1 MTEEFRFELT
11 ARSGWARAGVLTTA
25 HGRIETPIFMPVGTA
40 ASVKTLD
47 ADDLR
52 YVGAQIILG
61 NTYHLFL
68 RPGIEIIR
76 NAGGLARFNGW
87 LGPTLTDSGGYQ
99 AFSLK
104 ELRKIT
110 EEGIHFRSNIDGSP
124 HLFTPEVT
132 IDVQTAIGA
141 DIIMP
146 LDVCIEY
153 PCTHEEAARAERM
166 TLRWAERSKAHWE
179 KVCEQIRGRMSGF
192 SRLSESDHQESGG
205 ARNPTYEGGAGIEHP
220 SEAGGRRKFG
230 PVVGNFAPTLFG
242 IVQGSV
248 YPDLREQSARA
259 LVELDF
265 PGYAIGGL
273 SVGEPKSEMFPIL
286 ETLDPILPGHK
297 PRYLMGVGT
306 PADLVLAVERGID
319 MFDCVMPTRNA
330 RNGTA
335 FTRLGRLNVKLAQYS
350 ADYRPLDEECACLC
364 CRHYSRAYLRH
375 LINVQEIAGM
385 RLLTLHNLFYYL
397 DLIRRARQAIL
408 ADAYGPFKEA
418 FFRLYQEEPDV
429 V

>member
-1 MTEEFRFELT
+1 MSSDFSFHLQ
-11 ARSGWARAGVLTTA
+11 AQSGRARAGLITTA
-25 HGRIETPIFMPVGTA
+25 HGEIETPIFMPVGTA

-61 NTYHLFL
+61 NTYHLYL

-76 NAGGLARFNGW
+76 DAGGLARFNGW
-87 LGPTLTDSGGYQ
+87 RGPTLTDSGGYQ

-110 EEGIHFRSNIDGSP
+110 EDGIHFRSNIDGSA
-124 HLFTPEVT
+124 HLFTPEST
-132 IDVQTAIGA
+132 LDVQAAIGA

-153 PCTHEEAARAERM
+153 PCTHEEAARAERQ
-166 TLRWAERSKAHWE
+166 TLRWLERSKKHWRG
-179 KVCEQIRGRMSGF
+179 IREGTCSNRT
-192 SRLSESDHQESGG
+192 SDC
-205 ARNPTYEGGAGIEHP
+205 PT
-220 SEAGGRRKFG
+220 
-230 PVVGNFAPTLFG
+230 VGNFAPTMFG

-248 YPDLREQSARA
+248 YPDLREISARSMI
-259 LVELDF
+259 ELDL

-286 ETLDPILPGHK
+286 ETLDPILPKNK

-306 PADLVLAVERGID
+306 PADLVLAIERGVD

-335 FTRLGRLNVKLAQYS
+335 FTRFGRLNVKLAQF
-350 ADYRPLDEECACLC
+350 AQDYRPIDEQCDCLC
-364 CRHYSRAYLRH
+364 CRNYSRAYLRH
-375 LINVQEIAGM
+375 LINVGEIAGM
-385 RLLTLHNLFYYL
+385 RLLTIHNLFMYL
-397 DLIRRARQAIL
+397 ELVRSARKAVL
-408 ADAYGPFKEA
+408 AGDFPAFKAA
-418 FFRLYQEEPDV
+418 FFRFYHDDADV

>member
-1 MTEEFRFELT
+1 
-11 ARSGWARAGVLTTA
+11 
-25 HGRIETPIFMPVGTA
+25 MPVGTA

-52 YVGAQIILG
+52 YVGAEIILG

-153 PCTHEEAARAERM
+153 PCTHEEAARAERQ
-166 TLRWAERSKAHWE
+166 TLRWAERSKVHWE
-179 KVCEQIRGRMSGF
+179 RVCERIQSDVSGF
-192 SRLSESDHQESGG
+192 SRPNTAEDQEVGNSG
-205 ARNPTYEGGAGIEHP
+205 NPTYGWNKGIEHP
-220 SEAGGRRKFG
+220 SASGGRRMYG
-230 PVVGNFAPTLFG
+230 PVVGEYAPTLFG

-248 YPDLREQSARA
+248 YPDLREQSARS

-286 ETLDPILPGHK
+286 EVLDPILPERK
-297 PRYLMGVGT
+297 SRYLMGVGT
-306 PADLVLAVERGID
+306 PADLVLAIERGID

-335 FTRLGRLNVKLAQYS
+335 FTRFGRINVKLAQYS
-350 ADYRPLDEECACLC
+350 EDYRPIDEGCACLC

-385 RLLTLHNLFYYL
+385 RLLTLHNLYCYL
-397 DLIRRARQAIL
+397 DLIRRARQAIV
-408 ADAYGPFKEA
+408 ANQYAAFKEA
-418 FFRLYQEEPDV
+418 FFRLYKDEPDGV
-429 V
+429 

>member
-1 MTEEFRFELT
+1 
-11 ARSGWARAGVLTTA
+11 
-25 HGRIETPIFMPVGTA
+25 MPVGTA

-68 RPGIEIIR
+68 RPGIEIIK

-132 IDVQTAIGA
+132 VDVQTAIGA

-153 PCTHEEAARAERM
+153 PCTHEEAARAERQ
-166 TLRWAERSKAHWE
+166 TLQWAERSKAHWE
-179 KVCEQIRGRMSGF
+179 SVCERIKGEVSGF
-192 SRLSESDHQESGG
+192 SRPNAENDHEVGN
-205 ARNPTYEGGAGIEHP
+205 ARNPTYGRREGIEHP
-220 SEAGGRRKFG
+220 SNASSRRTYG
-230 PVVGNFAPTLFG
+230 PVVGEFAPTLFG

-248 YPDLREQSARA
+248 YPDLREQSARS

-286 ETLDPILPGHK
+286 EVLDPILPEIK

-306 PADLVLAVERGID
+306 PADLVLAIERGID

-335 FTRLGRLNVKLAQYS
+335 FTRFGRINVKLAQYS
-350 ADYRPLDEECACLC
+350 EDYRPLDEGCECIC

-385 RLLTLHNLFYYL
+385 RLLTLHNLYCYL
-397 DLIRRARQAIL
+397 DLIRRARQAIV
-408 ADAYGPFKEA
+408 ADQYAAFKEA
-418 FFRLYQEEPDV
+418 FFRLYKDEPDGV
-429 V
+429 

>member
-1 MTEEFRFELT
+1 MNQSFSFTLQ
-11 ARSGWARAGVLTTA
+11 AKSGNARAGQITTP
-25 HGRIETPIFMPVGTA
+25 HGTIETPIFMPVGTA

-68 RPGIEIIR
+68 RPGIDIIR

-87 LGPTLTDSGGYQ
+87 RGPTLTDSGGYQ

-124 HLFTPEVT
+124 HLFTPEIT
-132 IDVQTAIGA
+132 LDVETAIGA

-153 PCTHEEAARAERM
+153 PCTHADADRAERQ
-166 TLRWAERSKAHWE
+166 TFRWAERSKKHWMEVTE
-179 KVCEQIRGRMSGF
+179 KVEYDASIK
-192 SRLSESDHQESGG
+192 D
-205 ARNPTYEGGAGIEHP
+205 
-220 SEAGGRRKFG
+220 
-230 PVVGNFAPTLFG
+230 PVVGQFAPTLFG

-248 YPDLREQSARA
+248 YPDLRERSARS
-259 LVELDF
+259 LVDLDF
-265 PGYAIGGL
+265 PGYSIGGL
-273 SVGEPKSEMFPIL
+273 SVGEPKSEMFPLL
-286 ETLDPILPGHK
+286 ELLNPILPENK

-306 PADLVLAVERGID
+306 PADIVSSIERGVD

-335 FTRLGRLNVKLAQYS
+335 FTRFGRLNVKLAQFAS
-350 ADYRPLDEECACLC
+350 DYRPIDEECSCICCLN
-364 CRHYSRAYLRH
+364 YSRAYLRH
-375 LINVQEIAGM
+375 LINVSEIAGM
-385 RLLTLHNLFYYL
+385 RLLTLHNLHYYL
-397 DLIRRARQAIL
+397 SVVRSARQAIL
-408 ADAYGPFKEA
+408 ENRFVEFRES
-418 FFRLYQEEPDV
+418 FFRHYKDDADGV
-429 V
+429 